1 MNIDKYISD
10 ENKTTCE
17 VDQLKSCEAFPVHFD
32 PGSDEGT
39 LCKKSC
45 HWMLPHH
52 IYGKMFD
59 LMKNKN
65 AAHSYIAI
73 FNKVILRHVTIRN
86 QCKSTSVLSRMAFSD
101 YATH

>member
-10 ENKTTCE
+10 DNKSTCV

-45 HWMLPHH
+45 HWMLPRR
-52 IYGKMFD
+52 IYGKNVRFD
-59 LMKNKN
+59 EQRTFVV
-65 AAHSYIAI
+65 SY
-73 FNKVILRHVTIRN
+73 
-86 QCKSTSVLSRMAFSD
+86 LSRLF
-101 YATH
+101 